1 MTPSIFLNEA
11 EEAFKVV
18 GQKPKPQTMWGY
30 GGSGYNSY
38 GGYTRK
44 PKSELE
50 QKWAAG
56 TKLYHDD
63 YGYGVI
69 VSARINGTDYIIEVQ
84 FETGAVKKFLPEY
97 QSKSLQIIK

>member
-18 GQKPKPQTMWGY
+18 GQKPKPQAMWGY
-30 GGSGYNSY
+30 GSSGYNSY

-50 QKWAAG
+50 QKWSVG

-69 VSARINGTDYIIEVQ
+69 VSARMNGTDYIIEVQ